1 MHFSIPCTFIRV
13 HWYECTIKNQIQ
25 RESCRKD
32 SCRTP
37 GWCLKNIKIER
48 IVEHLKKTTY
58 FFFWKICQ
66 GLTDYKAHHPW
77 ANKLSFYVHE
87 YIHFF
92 FLLSEVKN
100 FEVKAV
106 SLLGEFELKETS
118 SFAIKFEY
126 WICFSEFM
134 KIGVVWIKWL
144 CLDSVR
150 CTLST
155 PVLSIWH
162 YLCQFRD
169 WSSFY
174 MNLLRYK
181 KSIKLLHS
189 IESITLFFNM
199 YP

>member
-1 MHFSIPCTFIRV
+1 MPRFDGLQSASSVGKQTFILCA
-13 HWYECTIKNQIQ
+13 WIY
-25 RESCRKD
+25 S
-32 SCRTP
+32 
-37 GWCLKNIKIER
+37 
-48 IVEHLKKTTY
+48 
-58 FFFWKICQ
+58 
-66 GLTDYKAHHPW
+66 
-77 ANKLSFYVHE
+77 
-87 YIHFF
+87 FF